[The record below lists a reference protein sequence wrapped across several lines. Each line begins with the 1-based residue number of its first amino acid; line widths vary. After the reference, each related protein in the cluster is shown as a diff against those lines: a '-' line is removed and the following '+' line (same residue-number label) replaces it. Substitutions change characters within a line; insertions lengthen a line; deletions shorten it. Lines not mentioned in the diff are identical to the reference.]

1 MDGTLA
7 ASRRGPLAVWP
18 LPSYVYHRPGTGP
31 PTEADARCG
40 RDPAPTCS
48 SAAHRPAGPRRHP
61 VTARTR
67 PLRVSET
74 PPASTALTKIAT
86 ALPGTLFSPRQPSP
100 RTSGVYAARLS
111 LSSIRPC
118 RGFAP
123 SRYGAF
129 SSAVTRR
136 SSSRSR
142 STCRTETSRTTWETG
157 LVILRTRWAR
167 SSPPAPAL
175 LSPSEPAEPLL
186 ITGSPTIVVDWARH
200 VARRPGRRR
209 YWASTACF
217 LALHRRFRAR
227 SCRAR
232 PRHHRPREH
241 RRAHCRLR
249 VVRCPPSR
257 VGI

>member
-1 MDGTLA
+1 MATSLLRLPPPGTL
-7 ASRRGPLAVWP
+7 
-18 LPSYVYHRPGTGP
+18 P

-40 RDPAPTCS
+40 RDPAPTRS

-186 ITGSPTIVVDWARH
+186 ITGSPTIAVTGLVMWLAAQDGDAIGPRLLASSLFIGGSGLGLAAPVLVTIALASIVGRTAGCGWCAAHRH
-200 VARRPGRRR
+200 A
-209 YWASTACF
+209 
-217 LALHRRFRAR
+217 
-227 SCRAR
+227 
-232 PRHHRPREH
+232 
-241 RRAHCRLR
+241 
-249 VVRCPPSR
+249 
-257 VGI
+257 